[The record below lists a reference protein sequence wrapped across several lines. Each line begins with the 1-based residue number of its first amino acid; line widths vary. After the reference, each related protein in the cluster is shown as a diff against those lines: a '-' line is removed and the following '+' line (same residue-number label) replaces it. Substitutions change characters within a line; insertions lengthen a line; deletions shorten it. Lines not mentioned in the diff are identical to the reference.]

1 MTERRARLQRKREI
15 KKRNMTKKVFRII
28 AGFLLIALFEIAAA
42 AFIMYCKESA
52 EVRGFEI
59 LFIILA
65 GAVPAMLFEKV

>member
-1 MTERRARLQRKREI
+1 MTERRARLQRKREVR
-15 KKRNMTKKVFRII
+15 KRNMTKKVFRII

-65 GAVPAMLFEKV
+65 GAVPAMFFEKV